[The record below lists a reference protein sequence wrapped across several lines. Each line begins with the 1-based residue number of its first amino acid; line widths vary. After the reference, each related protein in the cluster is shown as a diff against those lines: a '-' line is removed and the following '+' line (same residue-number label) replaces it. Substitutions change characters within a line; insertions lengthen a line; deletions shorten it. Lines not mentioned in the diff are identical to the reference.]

1 MRPTF
6 LAMPSSYS
14 CTSME
19 LQQEKGRGWGTGKGG
34 RERYGGTCLR
44 LGFEVYIC
52 ICVYVYIYIDDGLG
66 ISVGEFFY
74 GLAFYVKGLSSGF
87 EVCGLIV

>member
-1 MRPTF
+1 M
-6 LAMPSSYS
+6 
-14 CTSME
+14 
-19 LQQEKGRGWGTGKGG
+19 
-34 RERYGGTCLR
+34 
-44 LGFEVYIC
+44 
-52 ICVYVYIYIDDGLG
+52 YIYIDDGLG